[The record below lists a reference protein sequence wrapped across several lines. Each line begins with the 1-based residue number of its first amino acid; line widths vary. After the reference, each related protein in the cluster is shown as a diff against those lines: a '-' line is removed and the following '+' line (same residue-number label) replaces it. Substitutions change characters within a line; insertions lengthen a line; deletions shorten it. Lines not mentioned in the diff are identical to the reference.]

1 MKDDVKNYYG
11 KVLQQSGDLKTDAC
25 ATAGDIPRYI
35 KDILVQIN
43 DEVMTRYY
51 GCGLIAP
58 QALEGCKVLD
68 LGCGSGRDAYVLA
81 SLVGE
86 SGSVTGVDMTR
97 EQMEV
102 ALRYIDYHKEQFG
115 YRKANTEFKLG
126 YIEKLDELG
135 LAPGSFDIIVSNCV
149 INLSTD
155 KEAVLT
161 QAYELLKPGGELY
174 FSDVYSSR
182 RVPQELVNDPLL
194 YGECLSGA
202 LYWND
207 FHNLAKKTGFLDPRL
222 VDDRPLLIEN
232 EEIEEKIGHIDFYSA
247 TYRLF
252 KLPTLEP
259 ACEEYGQAVIY
270 KGGIMHSEQAFTLDN
285 HHVIEKGKIFP
296 VCGNTWRMLKETRFA
311 DYFQFIGSFD
321 THYGIYQDCG
331 TPLPYTSEV
340 NDKTLAGCC

>member
-35 KDILVQIN
+35 KDILAQIN

-97 EQMEV
+97 EQMDV

-115 YRKANTEFKLG
+115 
-126 YIEKLDELG
+126 
-135 LAPGSFDIIVSNCV
+135 
-149 INLSTD
+149 
-155 KEAVLT
+155 
-161 QAYELLKPGGELY
+161 
-174 FSDVYSSR
+174 
-182 RVPQELVNDPLL
+182 
-194 YGECLSGA
+194 
-202 LYWND
+202 
-207 FHNLAKKTGFLDPRL
+207 
-222 VDDRPLLIEN
+222 
-232 EEIEEKIGHIDFYSA
+232 
-247 TYRLF
+247 
-252 KLPTLEP
+252 
-259 ACEEYGQAVIY
+259 YGQAVIY

-340 NDKTLAGCC
+340 NDKTVAGCC